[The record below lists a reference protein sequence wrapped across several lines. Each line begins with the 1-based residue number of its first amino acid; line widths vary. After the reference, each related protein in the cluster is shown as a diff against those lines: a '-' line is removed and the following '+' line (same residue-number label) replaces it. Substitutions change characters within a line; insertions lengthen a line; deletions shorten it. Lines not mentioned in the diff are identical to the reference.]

1 MCGRYSITDPD
12 DAIRRLFGYDGPAL
26 NWPPMYNIA
35 PTTDVPVVIK
45 GAGKQAS
52 GQKRALV
59 KARWGLIPSWAK
71 DMKIGA
77 KLTNARAET
86 VAEKPSFR
94 SAWQQRRCLIAADGF
109 YEWQRDGATKIPFR
123 AAYEDD
129 RPFAFGGLWEGWDGP
144 ANDTGA
150 PVRSCT
156 IITTAANSALSPIH
170 HRMPVIIDPADFER
184 WLGLADAGEDELQA
198 LIQPREI
205 DGFRPYRVSDRV
217 NKVQNND
224 REIMEPLAA

>member
-1 MCGRYSITDPD
+1 MCGRFSITDPD
-12 DAIRRLFGYDGPAL
+12 DVIRRLFGYDGPAL

-45 GAGKQAS
+45 GS
-52 GQKRALV
+52 GTDKPRALV

-94 SAWQQRRCLIAADGF
+94 SAWVQRRCLIAADGF
-109 YEWQRDGATKIPFR
+109 YEWQRDGETKTPYR
-123 AAYEDD
+123 AAYEDG

-144 ANDTGA
+144 ANDTGG

-156 IITTAANSALSPIH
+156 IITTAANSALAPVH
-170 HRMPVIIDPADFER
+170 HRMPVIVDPPDFER
-184 WLGLADAGEDELQA
+184 WLGIEEVGEEDLQA

-205 DGFRPYRVSDRV
+205 KGFRPYRVSDRV

>member
-12 DAIRRLFGYDGPAL
+12 QAIRQLFGYDGPAL

-35 PTTDVPVVIK
+35 PTMDVPVVIR
-45 GAGKQAS
+45 
-52 GQKRALV
+52 GQEKPRSLV

-94 SAWQQRRCLIAADGF
+94 GAWNRRRCLIAADGF
-109 YEWQRDGATKIPFR
+109 YEWQRDGAKKVPYR
-123 AAYEDD
+123 VAYEDG
-129 RPFAFGGLWEGWDGP
+129 RPFAFAGLWEGWDGP
-144 ANDTGA
+144 GNETGA

-156 IITTAANSALSPIH
+156 IVTTAANGVLAPVH
-170 HRMPVIIDPADFER
+170 HRMPVIVDPADFGR
-184 WLGLADAGEDELQA
+184 WLGIEEAGGDDLQA
-198 LIQPREI
+198 LIRPREI
-205 DGFRPYRVSDRV
+205 DGLRPYRVSDRV
-217 NKVQNND
+217 NRVQNND
-224 REIMEPLAA
+224 PAIMAPVAA